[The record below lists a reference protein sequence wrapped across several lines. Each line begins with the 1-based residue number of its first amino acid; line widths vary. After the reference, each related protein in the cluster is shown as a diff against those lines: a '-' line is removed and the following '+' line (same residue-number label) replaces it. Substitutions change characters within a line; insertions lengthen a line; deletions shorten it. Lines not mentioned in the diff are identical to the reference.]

1 MRIVN
6 KFWWIVFFFIF
17 LTLCVL
23 LIMALLLWGQLG
35 SDQQQLLTH
44 LFKTHF
50 GYVFGGICVILAAIG
65 FAIDGIYRNY
75 VLPINR
81 LTEETRLIHAVN
93 PSHRIRV
100 EGGRDMLALA
110 QVINEGADQFEAL
123 FQSVGRK
130 IEAARS
136 ELEDEKNILVAIMAE
151 LPEGVLICNTDG
163 RILLYNRRARHL
175 LSEASEEDPFIGLD
189 RNVFRVISKGLL
201 DLALSDIAFRLNR
214 NEPNI
219 AATFVMMGQN
229 GKMLQVETVPILE
242 EDRRMSGFVL
252 IIHDISRQLEC
263 DGRRVGMIESLT
275 TGMRAALANLRAAI
289 ETLTAYPEMPPDRHR
304 QFTRIIHHEALTLT
318 RILEKEVAH
327 GLPTQSP
334 AGWPMATMAAGDL
347 TTALQ
352 RSVAALDPPIVL
364 TVGESSDGLW
374 IRVDSVSMVFALHFL
389 LERIRSETGAD
400 RFATALSVAGNV
412 VRIDLDWKGRGID
425 GESWRRWKALRLDSP
440 DKPMPMT
447 LGEVLDQHGIEIWHP
462 AENPQSLQPRM
473 RIFIPAV
480 EAAETETGRQVTLLP
495 RSRPEFYDFDL
506 FNQPGQTPELENRR
520 LTELT
525 FTVFDTETTGLNP
538 RGGDEIIAVGAVR
551 IVNCQL
557 LQGEIFDQLVDPK
570 RGLPWESIKIH
581 GIQPEMLQGKPTIDS
596 VLPRFHKFVAN
607 TILVGHNAAFDLRM
621 LQVKEAPSG
630 VRFVN
635 PVLDTMLLSA
645 VVHPA
650 QDDHSVEAL
659 AQRLGVRVQGRHSA
673 LGDALTTGELFLRLI
688 PLLAKMNIH
697 TLREARIAS
706 QKTYYARLKY

>member
-1 MRIVN
+1 MKIVN

-17 LTLCVL
+17 LTLCVF
-23 LIMALLLWGQLG
+23 LILAVLLWGQLG
-35 SDQQQLLTH
+35 SDDQQLLTH
-44 LFKTHF
+44 LFRIHF
-50 GYVFGGICVILAAIG
+50 GYVFGSICVVLAAIG

-100 EGGRDMLALA
+100 EGGRDILSLA

-130 IEAARS
+130 VEAARC

-163 RILLYNRRARHL
+163 RILLYNRQARHL
-175 LSEASEEDPFIGLD
+175 LSEASEEDWFIGLD
-189 RNVFRVISKGLL
+189 RNVFRFISKGLL
-201 DLALSDIAFRLNR
+201 ALALSDIAFRLNH
-214 NEPNI
+214 NEPNV

-229 GKMLQVETVPILE
+229 GRMLQVETVPILE
-242 EDRRMSGFVL
+242 EDRRMTGFVL
-252 IIHDISRQLEC
+252 IIHDISLQLEC
-263 DGRRVGMIESLT
+263 DGRRGGMIQSLT
-275 TGMRAALANLRAAI
+275 TGLRASVANLRVAI
-289 ETLTAYPEMPPDRHR
+289 ETLTAYPEMTADHHR
-304 QFTRIIHHEALTLT
+304 QFTRIIYQEALTLT
-318 RILEKEVAH
+318 RILENGVTH
-327 GLPTQSP
+327 DLPTQSP

-347 TTALQ
+347 VTALQ
-352 RSVAALDPPIVL
+352 RSVATSEPPIVL
-364 TVGESSDGLW
+364 TVDRPPDDLW

-389 LERIRSETGAD
+389 VESIRSETGAN

-412 VRIDLDWKGRGID
+412 VRIDLDWKGRGFD
-425 GESWRRWKALRLDSP
+425 GESWRRWKAFRLDSP
-440 DKPMPMT
+440 GQPMPMT

-462 AENPQSLQPRM
+462 AENPRAQQPGM

-480 EAAETETGRQVTLLP
+480 EAAETETGRRVTLLP

-520 LTELT
+520 LVDLT

-551 IVNCQL
+551 IVNGQL
-557 LQGEIFDQLVDPK
+557 LRGEIFEQLVDPQ
-570 RGLPWESIKIH
+570 RELPWESIKIH
-581 GIQPEMLQGKPTIDS
+581 GIQPEMLVGKPTIDA
-596 VLPRFHKFVAN
+596 VLPLFHKFVAN
-607 TILVGHNAAFDLRM
+607 TILVGHNVAFDLRM
-621 LQVKEAPSG
+621 LQVKEALSG

-659 AQRLGVRVQGRHSA
+659 ALRLGICVQGRHSA

-688 PLLAKMNIH
+688 PLLTKMDIH